1 MSAVLAAVK
10 PPAGSSHSP
19 LEVLAHLLSDL
30 RDVIGLLL
38 VQHYRAQPA
47 ARVSGSVGAH
57 VRHTLDH
64 VAALLSAIDGDELRY
79 DHRKRGTT
87 VEIDPLTGVNE
98 IERLLFRLD
107 RLGHVEH
114 AFLDAGVW
122 LSTLLDPR
130 QPAVSVRTTLARE
143 VAFVIQHTVHHCAL
157 IAVLLDWQGVRV
169 PHGFGE
175 APATA
180 RARLAV

>member
-1 MSAVLAAVK
+1 MSAVLAAVE
-10 PPAGSSHSP
+10 PTPVCSGSP
-19 LEVLAHLLSDL
+19 LAVLAHLLSDL

-38 VQHYRAQPA
+38 VPHYRAQPA

-64 VAALLSAIDGDELRY
+64 VAALLSAIEGNELRY
-79 DHRKRGTT
+79 DYRQRGTT

-107 RLGHVEH
+107 CLGHLDHES
-114 AFLDAGVW
+114 LDAGVS
-122 LSTLLDPR
+122 LSTLLDPC

-143 VAFVIQHTVHHCAL
+143 VAFVIQHTIHHCAL
-157 IAVLLDWQGVRV
+157 VAVLLEWQGVRV
-169 PHGFGE
+169 PYGFGV

-180 RARLAV
+180 RTRLAS